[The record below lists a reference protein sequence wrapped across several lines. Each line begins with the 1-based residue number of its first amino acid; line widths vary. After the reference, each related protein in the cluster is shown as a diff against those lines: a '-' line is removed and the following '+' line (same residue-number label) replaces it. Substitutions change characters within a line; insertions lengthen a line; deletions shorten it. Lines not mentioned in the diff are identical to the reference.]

1 MLTKQAGA
9 GLRRGGSRVGVNDFP
24 IWDLCCSVD
33 HVVPEPEASLTEAYE
48 KWREWAD
55 GKSCCDYA
63 LHVDI
68 THWNDSVKQEVQ
80 NLIKDKGEPLCA
92 CLPSLCSEPG
102 SLRGTAAFQA
112 LGLGGCHLTPFRTH
126 ILGDDYP
133 QLEVESLRLRIS
145 GLGSRS

>member
-1 MLTKQAGA
+1 MWG
-9 GLRRGGSRVGVNDFP
+9 
-24 IWDLCCSVD
+24 LCCSVD

-92 CLPSLCSEPG
+92 PPPPLLFAWSLEP
-102 SLRGTAAFQA
+102 
-112 LGLGGCHLTPFRTH
+112 
-126 ILGDDYP
+126 
-133 QLEVESLRLRIS
+133 
-145 GLGSRS
+145 